1 MCVWGGSVGRSVGRW
16 LHIRVRRL
24 IFSNTHTHTHT
35 RTHDNNIR
43 PAVQC
48 SAHAR
53 ADENSASN
61 TASPAMLGEYT
72 KSTATKRTPDYFAS
86 VVCADMPDFVI
97 GHRRRDRDLSMHEI
111 HASATSQTAAALTR
125 SIDRAMPLSNLASS
139 SPFFE
144 TQTQPLPR
152 LYPRIYIRRQCPMF
166 RLNDALWN
174 A

>member
-1 MCVWGGSVGRSVGRW
+1 MFRSVGRW

-24 IFSNTHTHTHT
+24 IFSNTHTH
-35 RTHDNNIR
+35 DNNIR
-43 PAVQC
+43 RR

-111 HASATSQTAAALTR
+111 HASATSQTAALTR
-125 SIDRAMPLSNLASS
+125 ISIERAMPLSNLASS

-144 TQTQPLPR
+144 TETQRLPR
-152 LYPRIYIRRQCPMF
+152 LYPRIYIRDGNVQCSGLTMPYGTRELRQ
-166 RLNDALWN
+166 N
-174 A
+174 